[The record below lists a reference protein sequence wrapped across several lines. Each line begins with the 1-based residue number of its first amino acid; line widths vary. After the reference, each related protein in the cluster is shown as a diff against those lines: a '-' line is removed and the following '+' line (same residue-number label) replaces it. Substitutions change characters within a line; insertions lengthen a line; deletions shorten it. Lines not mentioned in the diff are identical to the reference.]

1 MMKDNNLVRHLD
13 ACETMGNATTIC
25 SDKTG
30 TLTANR
36 MAAVECFTCHVYYMN
51 LSKRFLELPKD
62 FVIILSENIALNSS
76 STSRIVVIT
85 RLQH

>member
-36 MAAVECFTCHVYYMN
+36 MTSDQCYVCGVYYKT
-51 LSKRFLELPKD
+51 LSKRTLRLPAR
-62 FVIILSENIALNSS
+62 VVTVLAQNISLNSAP
-76 STSRIVVIT
+76 TSQLVVIN
-85 RLQH
+85 